1 MMWRAASLFFTA
13 LLALAVL
20 GPGAALADPT
30 TEWTPGPNAVLDNTY
45 TGYIDVPAMNASVPA
60 GGFTVSGW
68 FFDTTAEGW
77 AGADDV
83 QVWQGTMDGGGR
95 MLARL
100 NFAQSRPDVA
110 AVVGNSSAAP
120 SGFGGSV
127 PANALAPG
135 AQTLS
140 VYAHTPFKGWWFRQV
155 QVNVQA
161 GAGAAPAPGTGS
173 AGSSTNSGLPIVV
186 IEKPKDGEAVL
197 TKDNYDITGYALDK
211 NATGS
216 QGVAGS
222 GVDRV
227 QVYLG
232 PREDG
237 VYLGDAE
244 LGFSNAT
251 AVALYGGQFAS
262 SGWRL
267 TFHPTNFHSNTYLI
281 YAYAR
286 SALSGK
292 EDSAVRY
299 FAIREK

>member
-1 MMWRAASLFFTA
+1 MMWRAASIFLTA

-20 GPGAALADPT
+20 GPGSALADPFT
-30 TEWTPGPNAVLDNTY
+30 SWTPGPGAVLDNTY

-68 FFDTTAEGW
+68 FFDASAEGW

-83 QVWQGTMDGGGR
+83 QLWQGTMEGGGK

-110 AVVGNSSAAP
+110 AVVGNPSAAP

-127 PANALAPG
+127 PPGALAPG
-135 AQTLS
+135 GQTLS
-140 VYAHTPFKGWWFRQV
+140 VYAHTPAKGWWFRQV
-155 QVNVQA
+155 QVNVQS
-161 GAGAAPAPGTGS
+161 GAAAAPAPGTSVG
-173 AGSSTNSGLPIVV
+173 GLPIVA
-186 IEKPKDGEAVL
+186 IEQPKDGEKVL
-197 TKDNYDITGYALDK
+197 TKEDYDITGFALDR

-222 GVDRV
+222 GVNRV

-237 VYLGDAE
+237 VYLGDAD
-244 LGFSNAT
+244 LGYSSGT
-251 AVALYGGQFAS
+251 AVAQYGGQFAS

-267 TFHPTNFHSNTYLI
+267 TFHPTSYHANTYLI